1 MMFFELA
8 PFLGIS
14 AGGIIRCPR
23 SPNTPVNFDFFAFV
37 VFTKMYNLQFVLF
50 STHTH
55 SHNSI
60 IFFPTM
66 LLFLLQNISD
76 FHLQRDDKYRQIIRL
91 SSYFATP
98 SVRRNNFP
106 RRFFNI
112 SKNIMFIFIY
122 YF

>member
-1 MMFFELA
+1 MFFELA

-55 SHNSI
+55 THTIQLYFSQQCYCFCCK
-60 IFFPTM
+60 IFPISTYSETT
-66 LLFLLQNISD
+66 NIA
-76 FHLQRDDKYRQIIRL
+76 K
-91 SSYFATP
+91 
-98 SVRRNNFP
+98 
-106 RRFFNI
+106 
-112 SKNIMFIFIY
+112 
-122 YF
+122 

>member
-50 STHTH
+50 STHTLTQF
-55 SHNSI
+55 NY
-60 IFFPTM
+60 IFPNNVIVFVAKYFRFPLTA
-66 LLFLLQNISD
+66 
-76 FHLQRDDKYRQIIRL
+76 RRQI
-91 SSYFATP
+91 
-98 SVRRNNFP
+98 
-106 RRFFNI
+106 
-112 SKNIMFIFIY
+112 
-122 YF
+122 